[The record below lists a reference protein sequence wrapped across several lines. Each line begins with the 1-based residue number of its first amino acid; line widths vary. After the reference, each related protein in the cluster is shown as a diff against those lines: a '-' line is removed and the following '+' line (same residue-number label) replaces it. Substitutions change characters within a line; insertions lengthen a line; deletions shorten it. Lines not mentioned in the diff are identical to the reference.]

1 MPGRAV
7 PFRAGMC
14 RAEPG
19 RGAAARPPRGERHR
33 AGGAERSGAGW
44 DRGLPAVGAGGGG
57 PSWLPGQ
64 RPVQVSGGAG
74 GSGERQRPRKEKR
87 GARRCRGW
95 MEAAGRALGGSPRFP
110 GNYTCTFDSIKGCS
124 PPPPAAGGSLEGCGC
139 AGADV
144 QQRYPLPS
152 PLRNGGR
159 SRLSP
164 VGERGFSFKLPATM
178 AGGDA
183 GTHLTR

>member
-1 MPGRAV
+1 MPGRAE
-7 PFRAGMC
+7 PC
-14 RAEPG
+14 QAEPG

-44 DRGLPAVGAGGGG
+44 HRGLPAVGAGGGG

-64 RPVQVSGGAG
+64 LPVQVSGGRG
-74 GSGERQRPRKEKR
+74 ETGSGSAPGRRSER
-87 GARRCRGW
+87 CGW

-110 GNYTCTFDSIKGCS
+110 GNYTCRFDSIKGCS

-164 VGERGFSFKLPATM
+164 VE
-178 AGGDA
+178 
-183 GTHLTR
+183 